1 MAALAKVL
9 AIKSAIRVVAYTILS
24 PMNMYPSLHNG
35 VSYFGGH
42 CG

>member
-9 AIKSAIRVVAYTILS
+9 AVKSAIRVIAYTILS
-24 PMNMYPSLHNG
+24 PMNMSPFLHG